1 MAKLDMRKAQEYTKW
16 SVEECR
22 MAYRLQTKMFN
33 CRANM
38 PCMYKRDLAC
48 RACTPDP
55 ATGLEGQDE
64 TQEHLEVCKGYSKLW
79 RLDAK
84 EPSKIFHTSEE
95 QTCQKAAITIWLYRS
110 WTALSC
116 EVVDSRGGR
125 RQ

>member
-1 MAKLDMRKAQEYTKW
+1 MAKLDMRKAQEYTNW
-16 SVEECR
+16 SVEECI

-64 TQEHLEVCKGYSKLW
+64 TQEHLEVCKGYSELW
-79 RLDAK
+79 
-84 EPSKIFHTSEE
+84 
-95 QTCQKAAITIWLYRS
+95 QG
-110 WTALSC
+110 LSPMTPKNR
-116 EVVDSRGGR
+116 VRYFILVKNKRVKM
-125 RQ
+125 QQ